1 MKRILVVDDEESN
14 ILILKTVLAD
24 GGYQISKASNGEEA
38 LRLHQAEPFD
48 MIITDWMMPV
58 MDGIILTSTIRLHR
72 IGSPIIILI
81 TSLAIEGARERA
93 MMCGADFYLQKPMV
107 PDVVRNMVS
116 NGFKRQES
124 GNVKI
129 RIPEATA
136 IRQSVPFSAVG
147 IAASTG
153 GPAVL
158 VEFMKTLT
166 LDSRLSYF
174 IVQHGPDWMIE
185 TFAKSLANLTKHEIV
200 LPDERQP
207 VMPGKIY
214 LAPGDYHLTIESNS
228 LTFRLEDTSL
238 INFVRPSADPLFYSI
253 ANSFGIKSMGVILS
267 GMGCD
272 GSAGAAKIKSV
283 GGQVFVQD
291 PAEAVVPSMPQATL
305 DLEAGIRSY
314 KVSEINDRIR
324 NRLRQISS
332 IAYT

>member
-14 ILILKTVLAD
+14 ILILKTVLA
-24 GGYQISKASNGEEA
+24 GGDYQIFDASNGEEA

-58 MDGIILTSTIRLHR
+58 MDGIILASTIRLHR
-72 IGSPIIILI
+72 IGSPVIILI

-93 MMCGADFYLQKPMV
+93 MMCGADIYLQKPLV

-116 NGFKRQES
+116 NGFKRQDS

-129 RIPEATA
+129 KIPEATA

-185 TFAKSLANLTKHEIV
+185 TFAKSLANLTKHEII

-207 VMPGKIY
+207 VEAGKIY
-214 LAPGDYHLTIESNS
+214 LAPGDFHLTIESNS

-253 ANSFGIKSMGVILS
+253 ANTFGIKSMGVVLT

-314 KVSEINDRIR
+314 KVSEINDQIR